1 MLLQGILCPVAAFL
15 FSLLPVRIRTYVFKD
30 ASLSW
35 LNTAI
40 TLQVNCV
47 DYYTGFV
54 RTPNPKIMEPGI
66 EDATLIC
73 LQGSFSPD
81 PTFTIFHLL
90 HRKDMLMKNRSRNN
104 KLTIYLSDREKT
116 LLEEK
121 TKLSGLNSMS
131 AYLRNLI
138 IYGFVYDVDY
148 TELHE
153 YSVQLSR
160 IGSRINQIAKQMNM
174 TGKVYEEDVNEVKE
188 LMDKI
193 WLTHESMLSK
203 QPLINR

>member
-1 MLLQGILCPVAAFL
+1 
-15 FSLLPVRIRTYVFKD
+15 
-30 ASLSW
+30 
-35 LNTAI
+35 
-40 TLQVNCV
+40 
-47 DYYTGFV
+47 
-54 RTPNPKIMEPGI
+54 
-66 EDATLIC
+66 
-73 LQGSFSPD
+73 
-81 PTFTIFHLL
+81 
-90 HRKDMLMKNRSRNN
+90 MKNRSRKN

-121 TKLSGLNSMS
+121 TKLSGMNSMS

-148 TELHE
+148 SELHE